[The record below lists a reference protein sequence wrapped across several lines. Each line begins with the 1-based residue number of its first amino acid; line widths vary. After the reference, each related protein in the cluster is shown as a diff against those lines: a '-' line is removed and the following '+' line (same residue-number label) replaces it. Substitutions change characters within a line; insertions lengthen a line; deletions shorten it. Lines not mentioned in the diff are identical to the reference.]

1 MRGGPTVNRA
11 TGLNSFDDMMICRLD
26 EAAPHLCSPALRE
39 QLAAHLGVYFLGY
52 LGTASSKS
60 QTFDELRDFM
70 PEEST
75 DLTSDESRDLT
86 SDKSRDFTPLFPAA
100 IKTRLRDLASKGLL
114 DADDLKLGALAPI
127 KRTFRQIVAGVR
139 VTPTCKT

>member
-11 TGLNSFDDMMICRLD
+11 TWLNSFDDMMICRLD

-52 LGTASSKS
+52 LGTASSMS
-60 QTFDELRDFM
+60 ETSDELRDFM
-70 PEEST
+70 
-75 DLTSDESRDLT
+75 SDESRDST
-86 SDKSRDFTPLFPAA
+86 SVQSRDFTLLFPAA
-100 IKTRLRDLASKGLL
+100 VKTRLRDLASKGLL

-127 KRTFRQIVAGVR
+127 KRAFRQIVAGVR